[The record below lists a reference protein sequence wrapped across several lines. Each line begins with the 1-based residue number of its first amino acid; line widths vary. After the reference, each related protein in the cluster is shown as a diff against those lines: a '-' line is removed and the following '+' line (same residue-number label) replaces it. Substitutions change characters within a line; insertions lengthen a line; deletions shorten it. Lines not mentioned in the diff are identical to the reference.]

1 MVIVGWDSPTLG
13 WIRRRWSSLGGF
25 IVVGLDLPPLV
36 VGRWV
41 GFVGIGRH
49 WGGFAG
55 IGRRWVGFA
64 WVGLAHVVLP
74 ALVLRRW
81 VGFVAVGLRWQDSSL
96 SGWNRWR
103 WSSLGWIRLL
113 WSSSH
118 PGFQCLCRLVSPSFA
133 ASYLPPS
140 PHRIP
145 LLTRL
150 VSSSSAPSFPPP
162 SRPHPFGK
170 GRGSWGC
177 ILACEG
183 AKAVLQEPTSL
194 NRGEGLVA
202 RSTCEVGGIEG
213 KGKGEGGGGGGRK
226 E

>member
-1 MVIVGWDSPTLG
+1 MLSLGATCRPWAHSSNPRSGRPFVITGWDSLVVVVGWDSPTLG

-36 VGRWV
+36 VRRWV
-41 GFVGIGRH
+41 GFVSIGRH

-55 IGRRWVGFA
+55 VGRRWVGFA
-64 WVGLAHVVLP
+64 CVGLARVVLP

-81 VGFVAVGLRWQDSSL
+81 VGFVAVGLRWWDSSL
-96 SGWNRWR
+96 SGWNRWH

-118 PGFQCLCRLVSPSFA
+118 PGFQCLRRLVSPSFA
-133 ASYLPPS
+133 ASYLPRS

-162 SRPHPFGK
+162 SV
-170 GRGSWGC
+170 W
-177 ILACEG
+177 
-183 AKAVLQEPTSL
+183 
-194 NRGEGLVA
+194 
-202 RSTCEVGGIEG
+202 
-213 KGKGEGGGGGGRK
+213 KGEGRLGLHPRL
-226 E
+226 